1 MPRVFTADEIASVLN
16 ISPATLAGWRC
27 VGRGPRYIKQGRFVR
42 YREQDVDEWL
52 QRQFKEESSRSR
64 PASMPFRPGLGG
76 SD

>member
-1 MPRVFTADEIASVLN
+1 MSRVFTADELANLLT

-52 QRQFKEESSRSR
+52 QREFKEELSRTR
-64 PASMPFRPGLGG
+64 PASMPFRSGLRG